1 MSRTRLVLDKAI
13 EERILTRCPLCEA
26 TDIREIYVTS
36 DRHYGIPGLHRVVKC
51 ASCSLIFLNPL
62 YSDEKLASFYPDD
75 YYAYQER
82 ADNSPAQGNL
92 EKLLRLQDGNERPEF
107 CKAGNHAGPGLWQW
121 LVPGKDACS
130 WMDRSGS

>member
-82 ADNSPAQGNL
+82 ADNSPHKEILKSCLGYRTGTKDPSFA
-92 EKLLRLQDGNERPEF
+92 RP
-107 CKAGNHAGPGLWQW
+107 GTML
-121 LVPGKDACS
+121 D
-130 WMDRSGS
+130 